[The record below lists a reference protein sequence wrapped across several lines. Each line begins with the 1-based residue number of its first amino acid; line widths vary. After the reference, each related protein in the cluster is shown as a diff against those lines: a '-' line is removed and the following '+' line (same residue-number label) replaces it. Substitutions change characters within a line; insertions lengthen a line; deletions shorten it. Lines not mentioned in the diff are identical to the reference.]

1 MKDKPEGINMGALSY
16 KVDVNKRELF
26 SSRGHR
32 I

>member
-16 KVDVNKRELF
+16 MVGLFKQQLF